1 MSTLEK
7 LEKAKILLKRDG
19 FWSGTQRLASSFFR
33 TLKPAKSGD
42 ILFVTGGLGVGAS
55 SQYRCH
61 NQIEELS
68 INGFECSFTIQDSP
82 FLNSYADKFKVFIF
96 HRPIY
101 NEKLKKFIEDIK
113 KYKREIIFETDDLFF
128 DPAYLDQ
135 IEYLKNASPL
145 EKEAYKNGFGSEI
158 LNDPYV
164 KTCVTTT
171 SFLAERLKAKGKQVF
186 VSTNKLS
193 VEECKIA
200 EGIIK
205 HRTYNIEQK
214 TKCSVLHV
222 PCSMITLGYFSGTDS
237 HDKDFAEITE
247 VIVNILAKYEKVK
260 LFLVGPLKID
270 ERLEGFGGRVIRQ
283 SFVSGRKKFLETVAK
298 ADINL
303 APLEKNNLFCEAKSE
318 LKWIGAGILAIPTVA
333 SATRTFR
340 EAIRDGQDGFVA
352 DTNEEWFAKLE
363 KLIVGKDLRKS
374 IGDAARRSVLEK
386 YTTQNAKNEE
396 YYNYLRN
403 HIT

>member
-1 MSTLEK
+1 MRSILEK
-7 LEKAKILLKRDG
+7 LKKAKILLKRDG
-19 FWSGTQRLASSFFR
+19 LWSGTQRLASSFFR
-33 TLKPAKSGD
+33 TLNRAKPGD

-55 SQYRCH
+55 SSYRCH
-61 NQIEELS
+61 NQAEELS
-68 INGFECSFTIQDSP
+68 INGFKCSFSIQDSP
-82 FLNSYADKFKVFIF
+82 FLDSYADKFKVFIF

-101 NEKLKKFIEDIK
+101 NEKLKKFIENIK
-113 KYKREIIFETDDLFF
+113 KNNREIIFETDDLFF

-145 EKEAYKNGFGSEI
+145 EKEAYKNGLGSEV

-171 SFLAERLKAKGKQVF
+171 TYLADILRKRGKKVF

-193 VEECKIA
+193 AEECKIA
-200 EGIIK
+200 EDILNNKKSKPSNLYSQI
-205 HRTYNIEQK
+205 
-214 TKCSVLHV
+214 L
-222 PCSMITLGYFSGTDS
+222 LGYFSGTAS
-237 HDKDFAEITE
+237 HDKDFAEITN
-247 VIVNILAKYEKVK
+247 VLIDILEKYENVK
-260 LFLVGPLKID
+260 LFLVGPLRID
-270 ERLEGFGGRVIRQ
+270 DKLEKFGGRIIRQ

-303 APLEKNNLFCEAKSE
+303 APLEKNNPFCEAKSE
-318 LKWIGAGILAIPTVA
+318 LKWIGAGILSIPAVA

-363 KLIVGKDLRKS
+363 KLIVDKDLRKR
-374 IGDAARRSVLEK
+374 IGDAARQSVLEK

-396 YYNYLRN
+396 YYNYLRSKL
-403 HIT
+403 